1 MKILLVRL
9 MLFLKMI
16 SKFSIISKSELGF
29 KTFGDFWDESYD
41 LEEDPSEMNNIYNDP
56 NYAEVQK
63 ELHLRLKGLRT
74 KYGDSDELDQMHLK
88 RYLSSGNN

>member
-1 MKILLVRL
+1 MKKIFTILLS
-9 MLFLKMI
+9 LFTA
-16 SKFSIISKSELGF
+16 SFF
-29 KTFGDFWDESYD
+29 
-41 LEEDPSEMNNIYNDP
+41 
-56 NYAEVQK
+56 AQVVQK